1 MISPVSRPDAPAD
14 VQTGSPSNTP
24 TDGIAIT
31 VRPAEEQD
39 AQALADMA
47 NALNVAHGKS
57 ATLYTAELI
66 HGEAFSEDRVCHFLI
81 AEREGHPAGYAL
93 YHWMFNS
100 DLARRGIW
108 LTDLFVMPGE
118 RRHGVGR
125 KLFSAVAAETVESG
139 MASLWWG
146 VMSDNTQARAF
157 FASLGARDEDAR
169 ILELDGQALQALA
182 AEAK

>member
-1 MISPVSRPDAPAD
+1 
-14 VQTGSPSNTP
+14 
-24 TDGIAIT
+24 
-31 VRPAEEQD
+31 
-39 AQALADMA
+39 
-47 NALNVAHGKS
+47 
-57 ATLYTAELI
+57 
-66 HGEAFSEDRVCHFLI
+66 
-81 AEREGHPAGYAL
+81 
-93 YHWMFNS
+93 
-100 DLARRGIW
+100 
-108 LTDLFVMPGE
+108 MPGE

-125 KLFSAVAAETVESG
+125 KLFSAVAAETVDSG